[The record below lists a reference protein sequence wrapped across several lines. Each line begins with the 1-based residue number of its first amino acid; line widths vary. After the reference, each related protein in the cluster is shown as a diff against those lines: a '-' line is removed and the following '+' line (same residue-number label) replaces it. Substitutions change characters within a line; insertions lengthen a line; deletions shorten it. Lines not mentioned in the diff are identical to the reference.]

1 MSYRL
6 PGAECPS
13 AHHYQ
18 HPAWLTA
25 LIALSLA
32 LCLWAWPAGEARAFG
47 AEAKAVYHVDFAEPG
62 RVSAMITNISNM
74 ATYYDSQ
81 LRDYDIRIVFL
92 SHGVRFVTDESLE
105 GTPFAA
111 DDELIERRDNLRGR
125 LMGLV
130 NGHGVKLELCDITR
144 QVIALDAEKLY
155 ESVELV
161 PSGVVRIV
169 ELQDEGFRYLKVE

>member
-1 MSYRL
+1 MSYPL
-6 PGAECPS
+6 PGQERPS
-13 AHHYQ
+13 VRLCRQ
-18 HPAWLTA
+18 PAWLSA
-25 LIALSLA
+25 LMALSLA
-32 LCLWAWPAGEARAFG
+32 LCLWAWPVGEARAFE
-47 AEAKAVYHVDFAEPG
+47 AEAKVVYHVDFADPA

-92 SHGVRFVTDESLE
+92 SHGVRFVTDENLE

-111 DDELIERRDNLRGR
+111 DAELIERRDNLRGR

-130 NGHGVKLELCDITR
+130 NGHGVRLELCDLTR
-144 QVIALDAEKLY
+144 QAIGLDADRLY
-155 ESVELV
+155 ESVEPV

-169 ELQDEGFRYLKVE
+169 ALQDEGFRYLKVE

>member
-1 MSYRL
+1 MSHRL
-6 PGAECPS
+6 SGHAATLPRHRNWLA
-13 AHHYQ
+13 ALLV
-18 HPAWLTA
+18 LTA
-25 LIALSLA
+25 IAFLSL
-32 LCLWAWPAGEARAFG
+32 WPAGEARAFED
-47 AEAKAVYHVDFAEPG
+47 EAKVVYHVDFADPG

-92 SHGVRFVTDESLE
+92 SHGIRFLTDDPLE

-111 DDELIERRDNLRGR
+111 DAELEERRENLRGR

-130 NGHGVKLELCDITR
+130 NGHGVKLELCDLTR
-144 QVIALDAEKLY
+144 QAINLDAGKVY
-155 ESVELV
+155 EPVEMAV
-161 PSGVVRIV
+161 SGVVRIV